1 MQFMD
6 IKQLTFS
13 YNPKIPFLAID
24 QLMIPKGKVTAII
37 GPNGS
42 GKSTLL
48 HLLAG
53 LLKPTSGALLL
64 DEQSL
69 YTYTAKERAK
79 KLAVV
84 HQQNDVP
91 MNYTVRKL
99 VEMGRYPHRKGMM
112 RFTTEDDR
120 IVDDALRVTD
130 LIDQQHQFMHQLSGG
145 QRQRVWIALALAQ
158 QSEYILLDEPTT
170 YLDMH
175 HQFEILHVIEKM
187 NRMENRTIVMVLHD
201 LNQALQFSDEVIVMQ
216 GGEVVAKG
224 NTEEVLTETLIQ
236 RIFRIHVKSI
246 QDSNC
251 EKHFIHLKKKV

>member
-1 MQFMD
+1 MD

-13 YNPKIPFLAID
+13 YDKKIPFLAIK
-24 QLMIPKGKVTAII
+24 QLKIPKRKVTAII

-53 LLKPTSGALLL
+53 LLKPTSGDLLL
-64 DEQSL
+64 DEQPL
-69 YTYTAKERAK
+69 HTYTAKERAK
-79 KLAVV
+79 MLAVV

-99 VEMGRYPHRKGMM
+99 VEMGRYPHRRGMT
-112 RFTTEDDR
+112 RFTTEDDQV
-120 IVDDALRVTD
+120 VDEALRVTD
-130 LIDQQHQFMHQLSGG
+130 LIDQQHQFVHQLSGG

-170 YLDMH
+170 YLDIH
-175 HQFEILHVIEKM
+175 HQFEILQVIEAM

-216 GGEVVAKG
+216 DGEVVAKG
-224 NTEEVLTETLIQ
+224 RTEEVLTESLIQ
-236 RIFRIHVKSI
+236 RIFQTHVKSI
-246 QDSNC
+246 QDMNG
-251 EKHFIHLKKKV
+251 EKHFIYLKKKV